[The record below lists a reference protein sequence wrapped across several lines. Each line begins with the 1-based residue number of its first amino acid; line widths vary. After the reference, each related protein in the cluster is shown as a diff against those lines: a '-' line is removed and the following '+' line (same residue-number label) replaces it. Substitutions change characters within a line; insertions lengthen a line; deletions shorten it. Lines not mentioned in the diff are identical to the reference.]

1 MLPFGAWLY
10 IMCDFRASFWVWG
23 FMLYMGYWLV
33 YVFVCY
39 VFFSSVLIFET
50 GSGSVVPGALE
61 LLGPSNPP
69 ASSPECL
76 AP

>member
-1 MLPFGAWLY
+1 
-10 IMCDFRASFWVWG
+10 
-23 FMLYMGYWLV
+23 MLYMGYWLV

-50 GSGSVVPGALE
+50 GSGSVAPGALE